1 MLTKNSILMIF
12 CIICYGTYNEG
23 RTACRQYLVPTPWTV
38 CLQGGLW
45 QTDGQTQRQTHM
57 VVCIHDDKQNGWV
70 QSSHEAEQRAQ
81 TVAVNWRAVVEMPQ
95 AAFCTCRQVTHQ
107 LYTHGGVIY
116 STRVNRGHR
125 RSDCSHTWGVIYST
139 WVNRGHHRSDCSHT
153 RGGHIF
159 NASHQGPSQIW
170 LAFSARRILLKQEKQ
185 VSVASAGQYASPWN
199 QIKDDFNNGW
209 QTATQLQL
217 ATRW

>member
-1 MLTKNSILMIF
+1 MNISTNEMLTKNSILMIF

-23 RTACRQYLVPTPWTV
+23 RTAYRQYLVPMPWTV

-70 QSSHEAEQRAQ
+70 QSSHEAEQRAE

-125 RSDCSHTWGVIYST
+125 RSDCSHTRGVIYST
-139 WVNRGHHRSDCSHT
+139 WVNRGHHRSDCSTH
-153 RGGHIF
+153 GGSYIQRKSSGAITDLTGLLCAPDF
-159 NASHQGPSQIW
+159 TEAREAS
-170 LAFSARRILLKQEKQ
+170 
-185 VSVASAGQYASPWN
+185 VSGISWTICKSMKSN
-199 QIKDDFNNGW
+199 
-209 QTATQLQL
+209 
-217 ATRW
+217 